1 MSIKPTKAYL
11 IDVSARTISDIE
23 IRDYTQISHY
33 IGDDCDYFT
42 CPISWANGDTLY
54 ADDEGLFHSI
64 NGGIVVPD
72 LNQIIVGNVVILG
85 ANMKTGAS
93 RDVRFT
99 KEEVS
104 KLFHFIDAEQALA
117 YAEKIKS
124 VGTFFTIQ

>member
-1 MSIKPTKAYL
+1 MEIKPTKAFL
-11 IDVSARTISDIE
+11 IDVSKRSISDIE
-23 IRDYTQISHY
+23 IRDYTQISLY
-33 IGDDCDYFT
+33 IGEECDYFT

-99 KEEVS
+99 KDEIS
-104 KLFHFIDAEQALA
+104 KLFYFISAEQAMA
-117 YAEKIKS
+117 YAEKVCSGGSAFIM
-124 VGTFFTIQ
+124 Q